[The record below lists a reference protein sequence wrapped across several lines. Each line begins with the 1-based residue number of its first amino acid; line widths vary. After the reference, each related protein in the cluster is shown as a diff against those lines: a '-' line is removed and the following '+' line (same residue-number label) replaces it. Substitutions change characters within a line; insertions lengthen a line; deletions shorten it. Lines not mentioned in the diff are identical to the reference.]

1 MHLLILLL
9 IQLEKEHIIIIQ
21 KGRSKKGN
29 HIMPKVDVEEVT
41 TVHTVSPQGPQGR
54 AWGEEKH
61 SLEHSELCGMD
72 GTGWDGLLSL
82 NKMPIRV
89 TAEQC

>member
-1 MHLLILLL
+1 MLLQ
-9 IQLEKEHIIIIQ
+9 IQLEKGHLIMQE
-21 KGRSKKGN
+21 GEKKEN
-29 HIMPKVDVEEVT
+29 HKMPKVEGEEVT
-41 TVHTVSPQGPQGR
+41 TVQTVSPQGPQGR

>member
-9 IQLEKEHIIIIQ
+9 IQLEKEHIIMIQ

-54 AWGEEKH
+54 AWWGKVKQMKRPTEPGERGKH
-61 SLEHSELCGMD
+61 SKICKNSQV
-72 GTGWDGLLSL
+72 
-82 NKMPIRV
+82 NV
-89 TAEQC
+89 